1 MKEFPKVSI
10 LIPHKN
16 GEKIIENCLKSLK
29 KTNYP
34 NLDVHVL
41 LNQTKDN
48 SEKYIKKYKVK
59 IYKSLKNL
67 GFAGG
72 INFLINKTKAKSKY
86 LIIMNNDIEVNKN
99 WVTELVKFA
108 EKSDGDAFQP
118 KILALKNK
126 KMFEYAGAAGGFID
140 KYGYPFCRG
149 RVFDN
154 LEEDKAQY
162 NSTKRI
168 FWASG
173 ACMMIKS
180 EILNK
185 TGLLDED
192 FFMYAEEIDLC
203 WRINL
208 VGGKIFSVPNA
219 KVYHLGNFSVNKEK
233 MNAKKEFLLHRN
245 TLIVFLKNYSKK
257 SLIKL
262 IIPRLLLEIVSGVFF
277 PKKTKPVFSSLLWI
291 FKNRK
296 KLIEKN
302 KDIQKLRIVDED
314 NIKKLM
320 LNKSLAYLY
329 FIRNKKTF
337 KELEKYF
344 I

>member
-1 MKEFPKVSI
+1 
-10 LIPHKN
+10 
-16 GEKIIENCLKSLK
+16 
-29 KTNYP
+29 
-34 NLDVHVL
+34 
-41 LNQTKDN
+41 
-48 SEKYIKKYKVK
+48 
-59 IYKSLKNL
+59 
-67 GFAGG
+67 
-72 INFLINKTKAKSKY
+72 
-86 LIIMNNDIEVNKN
+86 
-99 WVTELVKFA
+99 
-108 EKSDGDAFQP
+108 
-118 KILALKNK
+118 
-126 KMFEYAGAAGGFID
+126 
-140 KYGYPFCRG
+140 
-149 RVFDN
+149 
-154 LEEDKAQY
+154 
-162 NSTKRI
+162 
-168 FWASG
+168 
-173 ACMMIKS
+173 
-180 EILNK
+180 
-185 TGLLDED
+185 
-192 FFMYAEEIDLC
+192 
-203 WRINL
+203 
-208 VGGKIFSVPNA
+208 
-219 KVYHLGNFSVNKEK
+219 

-320 LNKSLAYLY
+320 LNKSLDYLY